1 LLNPQPGVS
10 APSPT
15 VYWSLGNS
23 VVELQKAI
31 CDFDGSTVAVVANNS
46 LNQQYLYL
54 FSYSEGNVVY
64 LPESMTG
71 VNSVTSIAVWTDYG
85 SNTRQIVATSGT
97 PQLQLMTFEMET
109 GASIP
114 STGQDPAVN
123 AGGVGDANS
132 ALPAGPVKF
141 LDGYGSVLAASTA
154 TSANDATGDLTP
166 GGVSLYNDAFTAP
179 VCDYIS
185 TGLNTTTI
193 GVAFFVAPDHH
204 IPSRP
209 TITPLGPPI
218 RI

>member
-1 LLNPQPGVS
+1 MLNPQPGVS

-64 LPESMTG
+64 LPKSMTG

-109 GASIP
+109 GAP
-114 STGQDPAVN
+114 SPV
-123 AGGVGDANS
+123 
-132 ALPAGPVKF
+132 PVK
-141 LDGYGSVLAASTA
+141 
-154 TSANDATGDLTP
+154 
-166 GGVSLYNDAFTAP
+166 
-179 VCDYIS
+179 
-185 TGLNTTTI
+185 
-193 GVAFFVAPDHH
+193 
-204 IPSRP
+204 IPP
-209 TITPLGPPI
+209 
-218 RI
+218 